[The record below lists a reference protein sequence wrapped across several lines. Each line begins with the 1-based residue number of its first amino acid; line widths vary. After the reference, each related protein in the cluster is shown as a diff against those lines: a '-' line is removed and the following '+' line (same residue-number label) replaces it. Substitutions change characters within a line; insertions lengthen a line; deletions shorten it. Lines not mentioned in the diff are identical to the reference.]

1 LIYGGGNVGLTGEL
15 ADAVLRMG
23 GEVQG
28 IIPEDLMALEVGH
41 KGLTNSMSSAPC
53 TGARL

>member
-1 LIYGGGNVGLTGEL
+1 
-15 ADAVLRMG
+15 MG